1 MMPDATKW
9 VFDTIAL
16 IVVVGIMIGAAFW
29 TSGTS
34 KRK

>member
-1 MMPDATKW
+1 MMPDANKW
-9 VFDTIAL
+9 IFDTIAL
-16 IVVVGIMIGAAFW
+16 LVVVGIMVLAALW